1 MEPST
6 EFGTD
11 PPLSPNAGNVF
22 FRIHGEAAGDGPFG
36 KKEGARE
43 AWLKGTEQR
52 QASWIEVWVKSVLGK
67 TPIGSS
73 DIDGFE
79 IIGESSAQS
88 KVTDEES
95 TTANTPNLPEG

>member
-43 AWLKGTEQR
+43 AWLKGTE
-52 QASWIEVWVKSVLGK
+52 
-67 TPIGSS
+67 PIGSS